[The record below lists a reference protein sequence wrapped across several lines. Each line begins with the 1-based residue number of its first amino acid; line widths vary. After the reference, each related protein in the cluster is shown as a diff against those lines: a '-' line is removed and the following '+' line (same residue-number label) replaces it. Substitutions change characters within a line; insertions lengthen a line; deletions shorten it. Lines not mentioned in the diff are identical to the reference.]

1 MNRVEEG
8 DILVASVFVKDPGL
22 ALAPKM
28 CPDQSQTFKEVN
40 NSQAVTVEETKNDPF
55 FFSRDDP
62 LPGVPRNVCSVSRK
76 YSKN

>member
-1 MNRVEEG
+1 MCGITLTAMNRVEEG

-55 FFSRDDP
+55 FFSGRSAS
-62 LPGVPRNVCSVSRK
+62 RCSK
-76 YSKN
+76 KCL